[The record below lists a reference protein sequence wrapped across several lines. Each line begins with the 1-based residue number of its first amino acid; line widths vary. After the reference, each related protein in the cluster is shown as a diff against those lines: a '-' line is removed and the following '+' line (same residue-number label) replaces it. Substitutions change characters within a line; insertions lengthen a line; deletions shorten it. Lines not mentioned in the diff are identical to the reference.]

1 MSPMGQASRVHEK
14 RACACKA
21 ACFSTTHRALTDE
34 LMVAAQTTLLVG
46 RGVYALALARLL
58 RQHQPDMRLLLA
70 TTDPDDWAGAS
81 RHISQVHVLPRPDRP
96 SEHDTST
103 WQTQLL
109 ELLHAYRPSLVL
121 PVGEEGL
128 YAAEAHATGAWP
140 AGCVLALP
148 PLPTLRALH
157 DKLAFYEVLRR
168 AGVKTPH
175 TRAYAPGMSP
185 PGHAVVLKPVF
196 SRGGM
201 CAVLWRP
208 GEAWPPTALRSVVAG
223 EDCEG
228 RHWLVQTFV
237 EGTPLSTFAVLR
249 AGANGGG
256 GGGGGWCVAAL
267 VSYACELCVG
277 QLAPPSE
284 TGGSSAALQG
294 FASLRCSVRS
304 GPAEAATSAV
314 AALLR
319 NDAADAAAPAWLP
332 PVLLGLDFVVEEGS
346 GAVYCLECNPRATNG
361 VGLLGAHAPA
371 AMAAAA
377 ALIGPA
383 EPPAP
388 RAPPEA
394 VVAPA
399 GLVVRTSLA
408 ALSAVAGVG
417 WRGLLA
423 APRLAAAHDDMVLAS
438 DPRPAAALLLAVLR
452 AALAHCAA
460 RLAARGKA
468 LLSRLCAAASGR
480 SSHHAGLKLPPPP
493 PRLGEQLKAR
503 LAAAVV
509 TWPPEQIVKT

>member
-1 MSPMGQASRVHEK
+1 MVHNE
-14 RACACKA
+14 
-21 ACFSTTHRALTDE
+21 TI
-34 LMVAAQTTLLVG
+34 LLVG

-58 RQHQPDMRLLLA
+58 RQQQPGLRLLLA
-70 TTDPDDWAGAS
+70 TTDPEDWAGAS

-96 SEHDTST
+96 AEHDAST
-103 WQTQLL
+103 WRAQLL

-168 AGVKTPH
+168 ARVETPH
-175 TRAYAPGMSP
+175 TCAYDPGVSP

-201 CAVLWRP
+201 RAVLWHP
-208 GEAWPPTALRSVVAG
+208 GEEWPPAAVRSGVAG
-223 EDCEG
+223 KHCDG
-228 RHWLVQTFV
+228 RDWLVQTFV
-237 EGTPLSTFAVLR
+237 EGTPLSTFAVLG
-249 AGANGGG
+249 AGANGGANGGG
-256 GGGGGWCVAAL
+256 GGGGSGWRVAAL

-284 TGGSSAALQG
+284 AGGSSASLQG
-294 FASLRCSVRS
+294 FASLRRSVRS
-304 GPAEAATSAV
+304 GPAEAATAAV

-319 NDAADAAAPAWLP
+319 GDAVDAAAPAWLP

-361 VGLLGAHAPA
+361 VGLLGAHA
-371 AMAAAA
+371 AAAA
-377 ALIGPA
+377 AAAEALLGTA
-383 EPPAP
+383 EPSAP
-388 RAPPEA
+388 RAPPLA

-399 GLVVRTSLA
+399 GLGVRTSLA
-408 ALSAVAGVG
+408 ALSAVAGGG

-423 APRLAAAHDDMVLAS
+423 APRLVTAHDDMVLAS
-438 DPRPAAALLLAVLR
+438 DPRPAATLLLAVLR
-452 AALAHCAA
+452 AALAHYAA
-460 RLAARGKA
+460 RLAALAKA
-468 LLSRLCAAASGR
+468 LLSRLHAAASGR
-480 SSHHAGLKLPPPP
+480 SSSRAGRELPPP
-493 PRLGEQLKAR
+493 PRLSERLKAR
-503 LAAAVV
+503 LAAGVV
-509 TWPPEQIVKT
+509 TWPAEDVRTM